1 MLIKMKE
8 LSSTAFVVEVADFLK
23 VEMEKALAQGEKRI
37 TEYLSDLD

>member
-8 LSSTAFVVEVADFLK
+8 LSSTAFDVEDANLLN
-23 VEMEKALAQGEKRI
+23 VEIEKALAQGEKRI